1 MRAVDE
7 AIVPERYDAAEWF
20 RLLVDSVREYAIF
33 LLDSRG
39 HVATWNRGAERIKGY
54 DADEIIG
61 RHVSVFYTPEDVAAG
76 MPTEAMESAIRD
88 GAFRNE
94 GWRIRKDG
102 SRFWADVT
110 LTALFDSQ
118 GRHRGFAKVTRDMT
132 ERQLAQ
138 QAIRELN
145 AELERRVERRTAE
158 LAAAVRVRDEF
169 LSIASHELKTPVTA
183 LDLQVQALRQRL
195 RASASG
201 VLAAD
206 DLMPKLANLER
217 QSARL
222 NNLIN
227 TLLDVTRITTGRMII
242 TREPVDL
249 LEVTRE
255 VVHRSQEIIERAG
268 SVVTLDSDDGAVVGS
283 WDRLRI
289 DNVVTNLLS
298 NAVKYGEGKP
308 IDIAI
313 DKKGGTAR
321 LRMTD
326 HGIGI
331 PADRRK
337 RIFERFER
345 GVDEEHYGGFGIGL
359 WVVQQIVEAHAGKVE
374 VMSRERAGSTFIVEL
389 PLVGG
394 DE

>member
-331 PADRRK
+331 HADRRK